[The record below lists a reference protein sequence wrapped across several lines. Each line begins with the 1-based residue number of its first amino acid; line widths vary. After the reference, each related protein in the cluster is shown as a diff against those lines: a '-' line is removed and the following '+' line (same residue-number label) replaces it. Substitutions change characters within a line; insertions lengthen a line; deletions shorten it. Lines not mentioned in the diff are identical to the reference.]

1 MKRALPWLLVLTAVL
16 TWSYGRQRA
25 RDAVADERE
34 RVLRVQITGAARR
47 ADSLTATY
55 AASRSR
61 ADSLERHAR
70 VVVVYRG
77 RAVASTDSAVARV
90 DTVLQSLDS
99 ASAAIVRRLTV
110 SFQIERQLSSDAIA
124 SLTSALDAKDA
135 ALSASD
141 SLIASLHAR
150 IAVSDSLLTV
160 LTKRAHPSM
169 VSRALSFARH
179 AAVGAA
185 VAMVWMAGR

>member
-34 RVLRVQITGAARR
+34 RVLRVQITNATRRSDSITAA
-47 ADSLTATY
+47 Y
-55 AASRSR
+55 ARTRSR

-70 VVVVYRG
+70 GVVVYRD